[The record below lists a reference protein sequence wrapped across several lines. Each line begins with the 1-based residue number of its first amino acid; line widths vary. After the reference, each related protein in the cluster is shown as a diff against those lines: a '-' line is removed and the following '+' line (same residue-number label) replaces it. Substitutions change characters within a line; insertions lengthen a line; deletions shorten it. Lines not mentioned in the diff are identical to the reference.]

1 MKYNFFSIFENG
13 KYAADHIFMSPI
25 KKIGT
30 AKFSLSKNH
39 KDLKNQY
46 LFLKICQYLPFTSI
60 NNRQKEN
67 SKLNF
72 FIFLFSQKGQNGF

>member
-46 LFLKICQYLPFTSI
+46 LFLKIANTFLLLQLTIAKKKIQNEIF
-60 NNRQKEN
+60 
-67 SKLNF
+67 L
-72 FIFLFSQKGQNGF
+72 IFLFSQKGQNGF